1 MDADNPDR
9 LGNATGKT
17 WNNHNISH
25 LIENVATHKSHVVQH
40 LGLAPTADNSAS
52 VLELSEKWRRI
63 CLRTHSFVKLLHT
76 ATISSAINRLFTE
89 CGNRYIMASDD
100 FPSRPARPA
109 CCQNVSKSLGGP
121 HIITFLTSGISTPIP
136 KATVATT
143 TRRLLW
149 FTKLSKIRSWSAGCA
164 SPWYKSTSLV
174 LADRSSEA

>member
-1 MDADNPDR
+1 MYADNPDR

-17 WNNHNISH
+17 RNNHDISH
-25 LIENVATHKSHVVQH
+25 LKENVATHKSHVVQH

-52 VLELSEKWRRI
+52 VPGLSEKWCRI

-76 ATISSAINRLFTE
+76 ATISSATNRLFTRVRE
-89 CGNRYIMASDD
+89 QIHHGLGW
-100 FPSRPARPA
+100 FPVLPSTPSLLPK
-109 CCQNVSKSLGGP
+109 CQQIFGGT

-136 KATVATT
+136 KATVAT

-164 SPWYKSTSLV
+164 SPWCKSTSLV